1 MLRRTIVPSLHI
13 RWIKLVLGLCTPIS
27 PICQFSWCTQPEYPE
42 REKTHRPAA
51 NHLQTLWHNV
61 VSITPRLSEIRTHN
75 VSGHRHWLHSE
86 SNFVWSTLP
95 NKPNSKLVL
104 HYFVWSTLPN
114 KPNSK
119 LVLHYFVWST
129 LPNKPNSK
137 LVLHYF
143 ATTGIWIPCN
153 IYEIWIKW
161 LNPKL
166 HILFG
171 NQTSPERRV
180 WRYQRGNQNPYIEK
194 EQTTQWP
201 KEIVQREKQRST
213 KHTYK
218 TKDRVT
224 RTPLRTD
231 WTHVLRKSKQFLLH

>member
-1 MLRRTIVPSLHI
+1 MLYRLHLVWARFELTTLVVIGIDCIV
-13 RWIKLVLGLCTPIS
+13 
-27 PICQFSWCTQPEYPE
+27 
-42 REKTHRPAA
+42 
-51 NHLQTLWHNV
+51 NQTLCEVHYQTNQTA
-61 VSITPRLSEIRTHN
+61 SLSFITLLRLGFEFH
-75 VSGHRHWLHSE
+75 
-86 SNFVWSTLP
+86 
-95 NKPNSKLVL
+95 
-104 HYFVWSTLPN
+104 
-114 KPNSK
+114 
-119 LVLHYFVWST
+119 
-129 LPNKPNSK
+129 
-137 LVLHYF
+137 
-143 ATTGIWIPCN
+143 AN

-171 NQTSPERRV
+171 NQTSPKRRV